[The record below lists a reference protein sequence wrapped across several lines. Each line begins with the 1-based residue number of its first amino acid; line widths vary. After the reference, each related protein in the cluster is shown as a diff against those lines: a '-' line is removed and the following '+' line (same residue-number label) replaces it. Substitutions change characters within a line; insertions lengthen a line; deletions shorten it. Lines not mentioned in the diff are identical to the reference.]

1 MKSHELT
8 YRPSIAVLMLSALT
22 TLLAV
27 PFRLIKPL
35 SSTLRRVYYL
45 TAAKT
50 KHHGFHGSIQ
60 FDGRIDVVGSGNIHM
75 GTQSRIGSDVEFGTE
90 EKGTITIG
98 ANVRINRGT
107 TIFAYES
114 IHIGD
119 HTLIGEFVS
128 IRDANHGIAP
138 GENIRSQDHIAKSI
152 KLGKDV
158 WIGRGS
164 VILPGVE
171 IGDHSIIGANSV
183 VSRSIPAGT
192 IALGSPAKPL
202 RKR

>member
-1 MKSHELT
+1 MQSPKLH
-8 YRPSIAVLMLSALT
+8 YRPSFAVLMLSALT
-22 TLLAV
+22 TLLAL
-27 PFRLIKPL
+27 PFRFIKPL
-35 SSTLRRVYYL
+35 RSTLSRVYYL

-50 KHHGFHGSIQ
+50 KYQGFHGSIQ
-60 FDGRIDVVGSGNIHM
+60 FDGPIAVVGSGNIHM
-75 GTQSRIGSDVEFGTE
+75 GVQSRIGSDVEFGTE
-90 EKGTITIG
+90 EQGTIVIG
-98 ANVRINRGT
+98 ENVRINRGT
-107 TIFAYES
+107 TLFAYES

-138 GENIRSQDHIAKSI
+138 EEHVRSQAHLAQAI
-152 KLGKDV
+152 KIGKDV

-192 IALGSPAKPL
+192 IAVGSPAKPL